1 MTGVFENQLG
11 GLRGQRGLVERETDE
26 ITRWREAQGSLAGR
40 VAVRPDSLRSCLPSR
55 HNY

>member
-11 GLRGQRGLVERETDE
+11 GLRGPRGLVERETDE
-26 ITRWREAQGSLAGR
+26 ITRWREVQGSLAGR
-40 VAVRPDSLRSCLPSR
+40 VAVRQDSLRSCLPSR